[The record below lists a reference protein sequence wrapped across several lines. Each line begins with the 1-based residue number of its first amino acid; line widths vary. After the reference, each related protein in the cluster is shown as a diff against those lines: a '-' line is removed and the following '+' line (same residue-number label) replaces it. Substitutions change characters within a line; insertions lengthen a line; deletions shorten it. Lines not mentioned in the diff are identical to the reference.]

1 MPDVTISRPT
11 RDALGNRSD
20 PADVATLT
28 GCAAEPVDVAQRPGR
43 ASEGAVERLRIY
55 CPDPDADVQPGDLAA
70 VGSLAYK
77 VEGLPARWQNPFTG
91 GRPGCVFEIERS
103 VG

>member
-1 MPDVTISRPT
+1 MSDVTISRPT

-20 PADVATLT
+20 PTDVATLT
-28 GCAAEPVDVAQRPGR
+28 GCAAEPVDTAQRPGR
-43 ASEGAVERLRIY
+43 ATEGAVERIRIY
-55 CPDPDADVQPGDLAA
+55 CPDPDADVRPGDLVN
-70 VGSLAYK
+70 VGTLAYK

-103 VG
+103 AG